1 MERKVMSK
9 DEVLARKDELL
20 ALYSGTHR
28 QHNKPVT
35 LAKKERKYLGIGK
48 DRGVATLKA
57 GAMGGS
63 KNARFSPLKVRQEL
77 DLIRG
82 KDLEEALAIVKF
94 TPRGASRS
102 IYKLLKSA
110 EANAVNNN
118 GLNKDLLYVAEAYA
132 DNGPIMKRIMPRARG
147 SADRIDKRTTN
158 ITVVLKER
166 K

>member
-9 DEVLARKDELL
+9 EEVLARKDELL
-20 ALYSGTHR
+20 ALYGKTHR

-35 LAKKERKYLGIGK
+35 LTKKERKYLGINK
-48 DRGVATLKA
+48 DRGIAILKA